1 MAYVPELIA
10 DLHTHILPAVDHGSQ
25 STEESIKMLRA
36 SYESGIRY
44 IAATHHYYVSSSAP
58 ADYLKKRDE
67 AAKRLSQSCDG
78 LDVPALVLGTELA
91 YFKNMSGMFD
101 LSPFCYQGSR
111 YILIEPPYSEWESSF
126 FNDIDQ
132 IILRQELIPVIAHVE
147 RFTKVAPKKY
157 AEILT
162 EIGAVLQYNAE
173 YFLHNPKKAIKRIPK
188 DAKVVF
194 GSDMHNMTDRAPN
207 LYDALKGSEK
217 YMPEEFFESARDVTE
232 KIFGL

>member
-1 MAYVPELIA
+1 MAYTPELIG
-10 DLHTHILPAVDHGSQ
+10 DLHSHVLPAVDHGAQ
-25 STEESIKMLRA
+25 SVEESIAMLRA

-44 IAATHHYYVSSSAP
+44 VAATHHYYVSSSVP
-58 ADYLKKRDE
+58 ENYLNKRDE
-67 AAKRLSQSCDG
+67 AAKRLSEAVSG
-78 LDVPALVLGTELA
+78 LDVPKILLGTELA

-101 LSPFCYQGSR
+101 LSPFCYHGSR
-111 YILIEPPYSEWESSF
+111 YILIEPPYSEWESAF

-147 RFTKVAPKKY
+147 RFTKVAPRKY
-157 AEILT
+157 AEMLT

-173 YFLHNPKKAIKRIPK
+173 YFLHNPKKAVKSIPK
-188 DAKVVF
+188 DAIVVF

-207 LYDALKGSEK
+207 LCKALRECEK
-217 YMPEEFFESARDVTE
+217 YMPEKFFESARTVTE